1 MNQEEAAEHLIS
13 TLYPPTLNLYTVHL
27 AKALQTLYPP
37 ALNLYT
43 GHLPGEST
51 ANLSSNLELVQCT
64 PCEGTA
70 NLSSNLANL
79 YTVHLAK
86 ALQTLYPPN
95 LNLYTV
101 HLVKALQT
109 FHPTLQTLKMYS
121 QPQLCCIQP
130 FAQEANNFRSIR
142 Q

>member
-51 ANLSSNLELVQCT
+51 ANLSSNLELVHCSPCELVHCTLGKSTTNLVSPKLELVHCT
-64 PCEGTA
+64 PGESTA
-70 NLSSNLANL
+70 NLSSNLADLENVL
-79 YTVHLAK
+79 SAS
-86 ALQTLYPPN
+86 AMLYP
-95 LNLYTV
+95 
-101 HLVKALQT
+101 T
-109 FHPTLQTLKMYS
+109 FCSGSK
-121 QPQLCCIQP
+121 
-130 FAQEANNFRSIR
+130 
-142 Q
+142 